1 MIKMK
6 IINLTPHALNIVT
19 DSGTVT
25 IPPSGTVARV
35 SVTRESAG
43 TVTVGGVQVPLYRAT
58 YGAVEGLP
66 APEPNTLFVVSAVV
80 AAAAR
85 DRTDLV
91 VPDDLVRGDQ
101 GRVVGG
107 RGVAF
112 PA

>member
-1 MIKMK
+1 MTLV
-6 IINLTPHALNIVT
+6 NLTPHALSLVVGSEAVT
-19 DSGTVT
+19 V
-25 IPPSGTVARV
+25 PPSGTVARV

-43 TVTVGGVQVPLYRAT
+43 TVTVGGVQVPLYRTT

-66 APEPNTLFVVSAVV
+66 DPAPNTLFVVSAVV

-91 VPDDLVRGDQ
+91 VPDDLVRDDQ
-101 GRVVGG
+101 GRVVGA
-107 RGVAF
+107 RGLAF

>member
-1 MIKMK
+1 MRIV
-6 IINLTPHALNIVT
+6 NLTPHALNLVT

-43 TVTVGGVQVPLYRAT
+43 TVTIDGVTVPLSRT
-58 YGAVEGLP
+58 KYGAVEGLP

-91 VPDDLVRGDQ
+91 VPDDLVRDDQ
-101 GRVVGG
+101 GRVVGA
-107 RGVAF
+107 RGLAF